1 MGQKRRKERRG
12 GTAEGWSSYEKREDL
27 HEDGPGGRAR
37 SEARGDT
44 GTRLARG
51 ETHEAIIPDGS
62 SIKAIYQ
69 IAIDFG
75 IPTAREPSYVQV
87 LGGVGLQATTT
98 KTRGLRTGTYYCED
112 SDSGPSGS

>member
-1 MGQKRRKERRG
+1 MRSERTYTRMDQEGGRGMEHAVTWARGWRG
-12 GTAEGWSSYEKREDL
+12 GM
-27 HEDGPGGRAR
+27 HEV
-37 SEARGDT
+37 
-44 GTRLARG
+44 
-51 ETHEAIIPDGS
+51 IIPDGS

-87 LGGVGLQATTT
+87 LGSAGLQATTT
-98 KTRGLRTGTYYCED
+98 KTRGLCTGMYYCED